1 MGFRVRACVLCGV
14 VGAPLVA
21 LDVPVPFVPP
31 PFLLSYSPC
40 MLWFLRCLLG
50 LWWSYPFPFP
60 LSMIV
65 VVWCLLSLGSRLLVR
80 VRRVFLWP
88 PWSSRIPPP
97 VTVSVGTW
105 ECVVCDLALWYY
117 YWQRS
122 WLPLSS
128 WVSDP
133 FSLSLCVPLYCLFT
147 VTVSVSVSVSRD
159 DVCCVAKCL

>member
-1 MGFRVRACVLCGV
+1 MCALWRCWRSSCGV
-14 VGAPLVA
+14 GCACAFRL
-21 LDVPVPFVPP
+21 P
-31 PFLLSYSPC
+31 PFLLCYSPC
-40 MLWFLRCLLG
+40 VLWFLRCLLG

-60 LSMIV
+60 LSLIV
-65 VVWCLLSLGSRLLVR
+65 VVWCLLSLGSRLL

-105 ECVVCDLALWYY
+105 ECVVCDLALWY
-117 YWQRS
+117 WQRS

-133 FSLSLCVPLYCLFT
+133 LCVPEPIR
-147 VTVSVSVSVSRD
+147 SVCNGRSIHWWLLQPIPA
-159 DVCCVAKCL
+159 CTIA